1 MGDRDFP
8 AGEFGANGPSAARI
22 YHYLLSGEPI
32 LEVDRLHAEHLTRIA
47 PHGGVL
53 AQHNRNFLQR
63 AVTYMAERGVRQFLD
78 IGSGLPTAGNTH
90 EVARAVA
97 PDSRVVYVD
106 YDLEAVHRSHDLLAA
121 QGALGSAT
129 VLEADLRDPKYILDH
144 PDVARLI
151 SHDLPVGLLVVAVW
165 HFVPDSDRPLE
176 VMATLREWLPPG
188 SCVAMSHLSLDD
200 VDPDFRARAVAGMA
214 EYNRVVT
221 DQATPRTRAAFT
233 EFFDG
238 FALVE
243 PGVVYAPDWRPTTAP
258 DLRPAAVPD
267 LRPAAAP
274 DLRPAAA
281 PDPADVAR
289 QGIFAGVAIKP

>member
-1 MGDRDFP
+1 MDDRDF
-8 AGEFGANGPSAARI
+8 AARELDANRPSAARI

-32 LEVDRLHAEHLTRIA
+32 FEIDRVHAEQMAQIA
-47 PHGGVL
+47 PHGDVL
-53 AQHNRNFLQR
+53 AHHNRSFLQR
-63 AVTYMAERGVRQFLD
+63 AVAFMAERGVRQFLD

-97 PDSRVVYVD
+97 PESRVVYVD
-106 YDLEAVHRSHDLLAA
+106 YDLEAVNRSYELLAG
-121 QGALGSAT
+121 QGELDTTT

-188 SCVAMSHLSLDD
+188 SHVAMSHLSLED
-200 VDPDFRARAVAGMA
+200 VDPDFVARATAGMA

-221 DQATPRTRAAFT
+221 DQATTRTRAAFT

-243 PGVVYAPDWRPTTAP
+243 PGVVYAPDWRPT
-258 DLRPAAVPD
+258 AAVD
-267 LRPAAAP
+267 L
-274 DLRPAAA
+274 
-281 PDPADVAR
+281 ADVAR
-289 QGIFAGVAIKP
+289 QGIFAGVGIKP